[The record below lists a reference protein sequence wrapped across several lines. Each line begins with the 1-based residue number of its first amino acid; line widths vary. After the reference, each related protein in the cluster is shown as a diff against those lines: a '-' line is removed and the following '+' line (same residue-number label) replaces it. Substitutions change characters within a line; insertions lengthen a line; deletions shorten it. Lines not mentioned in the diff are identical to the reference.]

1 MPTLGPRFESAFH
14 YAACLHATQTK
25 KGTDT
30 PYLAHLMAV
39 TAIVLDDGGSEDE
52 AIAALL
58 HDAVED
64 QGGRERLE
72 DIRVCFG
79 DTVARIVEG
88 CTDAFTTPKPPWIAR
103 KRAYVE
109 HARHLDRSTLRVSA
123 ADKVAN
129 VMVILRDLRKVGDRL
144 WTRFS
149 AGRDD
154 VLWYY
159 GALAEAFREAGGGP
173 LVDELARLV
182 MELRALAGASGGEGG
197 VTPIR

>member
-1 MPTLGPRFESAFH
+1 MTTLGPRFESVFH
-14 YAACLHATQTK
+14 YAAGLHATQTK

-30 PYLAHLMAV
+30 PYLAHLMTV

-64 QGGRERLE
+64 QGGRERLD
-72 DIRVCFG
+72 DIRGRFG
-79 DTVARIVEG
+79 ATVARIVEG
-88 CTDAFTTPKPPWIAR
+88 CTDSFTTPKPPWIER

-109 HARHLDRSTLRVSA
+109 HARRLDRSTLRVSA

-129 VMVILRDLRKVGDRL
+129 VSVILRDVRKAGDRI
-144 WTRFS
+144 WARFN

-159 GALAEAFREAGGGP
+159 GALVEAFREAGGGP

-182 MELRALAGASGGEGG
+182 RELRSLAGAAGG
-197 VTPIR
+197 VT